1 MSSIRR
7 THGKSW
13 EWNTFAISVPVR
25 WEVETAE
32 LSKLTGQLAKSTL

>member
-13 EWNTFAISVPVR
+13 EWNTFALSVPVR
-25 WEVETAE
+25 WEVEVAE
-32 LSKLTGQLAKSTL
+32 LSKLTRQLAMSTL